1 MSWRS
6 RRNRAARRV
15 FRALALAGVILLAAA
30 GRPQA
35 AVAEFFW
42 AGFNVADPH
51 VDAAKIGQ
59 ILYKSVDGQFRNRSR
74 GAIPALLEGLEWD
87 EFAYYETA
95 AETGYVKENM
105 RDVYGVFLSIDRV
118 MSFKPSV
125 VRIAGRGVKKYYT
138 YIFAT
143 LNVFAADSRNLVYSH
158 PVFLVDVSGRPNDV
172 AQTLKVTLGKLAGQ
186 LKDAQDPYT
195 AKIMKDLQAY
205 YGPPGVSL
213 EAIRRTP
220 NAIQPIDDF
229 FANTFGVMKL
239 CGECVGVLDKSGMT
253 EPDPATMGDFARFFL
268 NARLAEYRQVTFLPE
283 QSRTVEERTGDVA
296 ATAKQGDIRR
306 DFSEV
311 CLPEYDETG
320 KSQVCVK
327 VPPPRNPMWISVR
340 SLVKASKGASAVVT
354 LSFVAAVDI
363 QAEMAGHAKPLEK
376 RLAETG
382 YTVPAADGEEVS
394 NVYYINALMK
404 AIDKLDE
411 KTIR

>member
-1 MSWRS
+1 MGCRL
-6 RRNRAARRV
+6 RRNHAVWRV
-15 FRALALAGVILLAAA
+15 FRAVALAGVLVVLAAGA
-30 GRPQA
+30 SRA

-42 AGFNVADPH
+42 AGFNIADAK
-51 VDAAKIGQ
+51 VDAAKIGP
-59 ILYKSVDGQFRNRSR
+59 ILRKSVDGQFRSSR
-74 GAIPALLEGLEWD
+74 TGAVAALLERLEWD

-118 MSFKPSV
+118 MRFRPSV
-125 VRIAGRGVKKYYT
+125 VMVAGRSVRKYYT

-158 PVFLVDVSGRPNDV
+158 PVFLVDVSETPNNV
-172 AQTLKVTLGKLAGQ
+172 SETLKVTLGKFAGQ
-186 LKDAQDPYT
+186 LKDPRNPYT
-195 AKIMKDLQAY
+195 AKIMKDLQTY
-205 YGPPGVSL
+205 FGPPGISL

-220 NAIQPIDDF
+220 NAIQPIDDYF
-229 FANTFGVMKL
+229 ENTFGVMKL
-239 CGECVGVLDKSGMT
+239 CGECIGVLDKSGMT
-253 EPDPATMGDFARFFL
+253 EPDPAVMGDFARFFL

-283 QSRTVEERTGDVA
+283 QSKTVEERTGDVA

-327 VPPPRNPMWISVR
+327 VLPPRNPVWIGVR
-340 SLVKASKGASAVVT
+340 SLVKASKGASSLVT
-354 LSFVAAVDI
+354 LDFVAAVDI
-363 QAEMAGHAKPLEK
+363 QAELAGRAKPVEK
-376 RLAETG
+376 RLAESG
-382 YTVPAADGEEVS
+382 YKVPAASGEQVS